1 MGPINGE
8 IMADKPI
15 NLRLRRK
22 QRARD
27 EKRARGDA
35 TAAQTGIARSERITA
50 TKITD
55 LAARRLDGH
64 KISEDTRDN
73 DE

>member
-1 MGPINGE
+1 
-8 IMADKPI
+8 MADKPI

-35 TAAQTGIARSERITA
+35 AAAQSGIAKTDRSAA

-55 LAARRLDGH
+55 LASRRLDGH
-64 KISEDTRDN
+64 RISADTHDD

>member
-1 MGPINGE
+1 
-8 IMADKPI
+8 MADKPI

-35 TAAQTGIARSERITA
+35 AAAASGISKADRELAA
-50 TKITD
+50 TVTD
-55 LAARRLDGH
+55 LQTRRIDAHKLEARKPDDD
-64 KISEDTRDN
+64 S
-73 DE
+73 

>member
-1 MGPINGE
+1 
-8 IMADKPI
+8 MADKPI

-35 TAAQTGIARSERITA
+35 ATAQSGIARSERHSA
-50 TKITD
+50 AKISD
-55 LAARRLDGH
+55 LATRRLEGH
-64 KISEDTRDN
+64 RRETGSPEDDT
-73 DE
+73 